1 MAEMVPLKNRLRE
14 AMQDK
19 NMKAVEL
26 MEKTGVPKSAI
37 SFYLSGKSKPKA
49 DRLYIIAQAL
59 DVCEAWLLG
68 YDVPKFRTDEQ
79 KKNDQ
84 LAELIVK
91 MRSNN
96 TYFNLVAKLADM
108 EDERLDL
115 IDKLVDGLTN
125 K

>member
-1 MAEMVPLKNRLRE
+1 MVEMVPLMYRLRE
-14 AMQDK
+14 AMQNK

-37 SFYLSGKSKPKA
+37 SVYLSGKSKPKA
-49 DRLYIIAQAL
+49 DRLYIIAKAL
-59 DVCEAWLLG
+59 DVSEAWLLG

-96 TYFNLVAKLADM
+96 TYFNLVAKLASVD
-108 EDERLDL
+108 DGRLEL
-115 IDKLVDGLTN
+115 IDKLVDGFTN